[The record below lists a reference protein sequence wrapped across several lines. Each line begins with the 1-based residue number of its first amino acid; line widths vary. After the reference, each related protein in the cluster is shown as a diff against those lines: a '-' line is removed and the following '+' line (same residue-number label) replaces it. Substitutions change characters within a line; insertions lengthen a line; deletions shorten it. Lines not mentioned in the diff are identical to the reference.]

1 MSESLTEEI
10 AAAAARLVVETGLEY
25 GAAKHKAARA
35 LSRRGGPARADM
47 PSNEQ
52 VEDEVR
58 AYIELFLADTQPAEL
73 AALREVA
80 LMWMQRLAEFRPHL
94 SGAVWRGTATRESA
108 VHIDL
113 YCDDSKAA
121 EIALLNM
128 GVDHDV
134 HVLDAGHAAARDVLT
149 VSSPCR
155 ALGQPVT
162 VHLVVND
169 HDDLRGAL
177 KPDAAGRTWRADLAT
192 LRRLMAQQQ
201 ILQRPGAAKPDP
213 SQPGTDVDFGRTPS

>member
-1 MSESLTEEI
+1 MSDGLTEEI
-10 AAAAARLVVETGLEY
+10 AAAAARLVVETGMEY
-25 GAAKHKAARA
+25 GPAKHKAARA
-35 LSRRGGPARADM
+35 LTRRGGNGSRAEL
-47 PSNEQ
+47 PSSEQ

-58 AYIELFLADTQPAEL
+58 AYIELFLGGTQPAEL

-80 LMWMQRLAEFRPHL
+80 RLWMERLAEFRPHL

-128 GVDHDV
+128 GIDHDV

-149 VSSPCR
+149 VTSACR
-155 ALGQPVT
+155 ELGQPVT
-162 VHLVVND
+162 VHLIVND

-177 KPDAAGRTWRADLAT
+177 KPDSRGRTWRGDLSA
-192 LRRLMAQQQ
+192 LQRLMTEAQDSHEH
-201 ILQRPGAAKPDP
+201 P
-213 SQPGTDVDFGRTPS
+213 

>member
-1 MSESLTEEI
+1 MTESLTEEI
-10 AAAAARLVVETGLEY
+10 AASAARLVVESGLEY

-35 LSRRGGPARADM
+35 LGRRGGSGRVEL

-58 AYIELFLADTQPAEL
+58 AYIDLFLSDTQPGEL

-80 LMWMQRLAEFRPHL
+80 LGWMQRMAEFRPHL
-94 SGAVWRGTATRESA
+94 GGAVWRGTATRDSA

-128 GVDHDV
+128 GVDHDI
-134 HVLDAGHAAARDVLT
+134 HVLDAGHSAAKDVLT
-149 VSSPCR
+149 VSAPSR

-162 VHLVVND
+162 VHLIVND
-169 HDDLRGAL
+169 LDDLRGAL
-177 KPDAAGRTWRADLAT
+177 KPDARGRTWRGDLAA
-192 LRRLMAQQQ
+192 LKRLLTG
-201 ILQRPGAAKPDP
+201 ISGGAAAG
-213 SQPGTDVDFGRTPS
+213 QG

>member
-1 MSESLTEEI
+1 MSDSLTEEI
-10 AAAAARLVVETGLEY
+10 AAAAARLVVEAGMEY
-25 GAAKHKAARA
+25 GPAKHKAARA
-35 LSRRGGPARADM
+35 LTRRGGNGSRAEL
-47 PSNEQ
+47 PSSEQ

-58 AYIELFLADTQPAEL
+58 VYIELFLGGSQPSEL
-73 AALREVA
+73 AALRGVA
-80 LMWMQRLAEFRPHL
+80 RQWMERLAEFRPHL

-128 GVDHDV
+128 GIDHDV

-149 VSSPCR
+149 VTSACR
-155 ALGQPVT
+155 EWGQPVT
-162 VHLVVND
+162 VHLIVND

-177 KPDAAGRTWRADLAT
+177 KPDSRGRTWRGDLPA
-192 LRRLMAQQQ
+192 LQRLMTETQAS
-201 ILQRPGAAKPDP
+201 P
-213 SQPGTDVDFGRTPS
+213 

>member
-1 MSESLTEEI
+1 MSDSLTEEI

-134 HVLDAGHAAARDVLT
+134 HLLGAGHAAARDVLT

-201 ILQRPGAAKPDP
+201 ILQRPGAAKPD
-213 SQPGTDVDFGRTPS
+213 QAHPGTEVDSGRTPS

>member
-1 MSESLTEEI
+1 MNDSLTEEI
-10 AAAAARLVVETGLEY
+10 AAAAARLVVESGLEY

-35 LSRRGGPARADM
+35 LSRRGGAARAEM

-80 LMWMQRLAEFRPHL
+80 LLWMQRLAEFRPHL
-94 SGAVWRGTATRESA
+94 TGAVWRGTATRESA

-113 YCDDSKAA
+113 FCDDSKAA

-128 GVDHDV
+128 GIDHDV

-155 ALGQPVT
+155 ALGHPVT
-162 VHLVVND
+162 VHLIVND

-177 KPDAAGRTWRADLAT
+177 KPDARGRTWRADLT
-192 LRRLMAQQQ
+192 SVRRLVEQASPASGAGAGREARD
-201 ILQRPGAAKPDP
+201 LPAPPRDVSGTQR
-213 SQPGTDVDFGRTPS
+213 

>member
-1 MSESLTEEI
+1 MTENLTEEI
-10 AAAAARLVVETGLEY
+10 AAAAARLVVESGLEY

-35 LSRRGGPARADM
+35 LGRRGGNGRVEL

-58 AYIELFLADTQPAEL
+58 AYIDLFLSDTQPGEL

-80 LMWMQRLAEFRPHL
+80 LGWMQRMAEFRPHL

-128 GVDHDV
+128 GVDHDI
-134 HVLDAGHAAARDVLT
+134 HVLDAGHSAAKDVLS
-149 VSSPCR
+149 VSAPSR
-155 ALGQPVT
+155 VLGQPVT
-162 VHLVVND
+162 MHLIVND
-169 HDDLRGAL
+169 LDDLRGAL
-177 KPDAAGRTWRADLAT
+177 RPDARGRTWRGDLAA
-192 LRRLMAQQQ
+192 LKRLLTDTSGGDAAAQ
-201 ILQRPGAAKPDP
+201 G
-213 SQPGTDVDFGRTPS
+213 

>member
-1 MSESLTEEI
+1 MTDSLTEEI
-10 AAAAARLVVETGLEY
+10 AASAARLVVEAGLEY

-35 LSRRGGPARADM
+35 MSRRGSGSRAEL

-58 AYIELFLADTQPAEL
+58 AYIELFLGGTQPGEL

-80 LMWMQRLAEFRPHL
+80 MGWMQRLAEFRPHL

-121 EIALLNM
+121 EIALLNA
-128 GVDHDV
+128 GVDHDI
-134 HVLDAGHAAARDVLT
+134 HVLDAGHAAARDVLS
-149 VSSPCR
+149 VSTPSR
-155 ALGQPVT
+155 VLGQPVT
-162 VHLVVND
+162 VHLIVND

-177 KPDAAGRTWRADLAT
+177 KPDARGRTWRGDLAA
-192 LRRLMAQQQ
+192 LQRLMASET
-201 ILQRPGAAKPDP
+201 GG
-213 SQPGTDVDFGRTPS
+213 QPVYRDRT

>member
-1 MSESLTEEI
+1 MTESFTAEI
-10 AAAAARLVVETGLEY
+10 AASAARLVVESGLEY

-35 LSRRGGPARADM
+35 LGRRGGSGRVEL

-58 AYIELFLADTQPAEL
+58 AYIDLFLSDTQPGEL

-80 LMWMQRLAEFRPHL
+80 LGWMQRMAEFRPHL
-94 SGAVWRGTATRESA
+94 RGAVWRGTATRESA

-128 GVDHDV
+128 GVDHDI
-134 HVLDAGHAAARDVLT
+134 HVLDAGHSAAKDVLT
-149 VSSPCR
+149 VSAPSR

-162 VHLVVND
+162 VHLIVND
-169 HDDLRGAL
+169 LDDLRGAL
-177 KPDAAGRTWRADLAT
+177 KPDARGRTWRGDLAA
-192 LRRLMAQQQ
+192 LKRLLTD
-201 ILQRPGAAKPDP
+201 ISGGVAAG
-213 SQPGTDVDFGRTPS
+213 QG

>member
-1 MSESLTEEI
+1 MTESLTAEI
-10 AAAAARLVVETGLEY
+10 AASAARLVVESGLEY

-35 LSRRGGPARADM
+35 LGRRGGSGRVEL

-58 AYIELFLADTQPAEL
+58 AYIDLFLSDTQPGEL

-80 LMWMQRLAEFRPHL
+80 LGWMQRMAEFRPHL

-128 GVDHDV
+128 GVDHDI
-134 HVLDAGHAAARDVLT
+134 HVLDAGHSAAKDVLT
-149 VSSPCR
+149 VSAPSR

-162 VHLVVND
+162 VHLIVND
-169 HDDLRGAL
+169 LDDLRGAL
-177 KPDAAGRTWRADLAT
+177 KPDARGRTWRGDLAA
-192 LRRLMAQQQ
+192 LKRLLTD
-201 ILQRPGAAKPDP
+201 ISGGVAAG
-213 SQPGTDVDFGRTPS
+213 QG

>member
-1 MSESLTEEI
+1 MTESLTEEI
-10 AAAAARLVVETGLEY
+10 AAAAARLVVESGMEY
-25 GAAKHKAARA
+25 GPAKHKAARA
-35 LSRRGGPARADM
+35 LTRRGGQASRAEL
-47 PSNEQ
+47 PSSEQ

-58 AYIELFLADTQPAEL
+58 AYIELFLGGSQPAEL
-73 AALREVA
+73 LALRQA
-80 LMWMQRLAEFRPHL
+80 ARQWMERLAEFRPHL

-108 VHIDL
+108 VHLDL

-128 GVDHDV
+128 GIDHDV

-149 VSSPCR
+149 VTSPSR

-162 VHLVVND
+162 VHLIVND

-177 KPDAAGRTWRADLAT
+177 KPDSRGRTWRGDLAA
-192 LRRLMAQQQ
+192 LQRLMAE
-201 ILQRPGAAKPDP
+201 PEACA
-213 SQPGTDVDFGRTPS
+213 

>member
-1 MSESLTEEI
+1 MTESLTEDI
-10 AAAAARLVVETGLEY
+10 AASAARLVVESGLEY

-35 LSRRGGPARADM
+35 LGRRGGGRLEL

-58 AYIELFLADTQPAEL
+58 AYIDLFLSDTQPAEL

-80 LMWMQRLAEFRPHL
+80 LGWMQRMAGFRPHL

-128 GVDHDV
+128 GVDHDI
-134 HVLDAGHAAARDVLT
+134 HVLDAGHSAARDVLS
-149 VSSPCR
+149 VSAPSR

-162 VHLVVND
+162 VHLIVHD
-169 HDDLRGAL
+169 RDDLRGAL
-177 KPDAAGRTWRADLAT
+177 KPDARGRTWRGDLAA
-192 LRRLMAQQQ
+192 LKRL
-201 ILQRPGAAKPDP
+201 LTDTSGTAAAE
-213 SQPGTDVDFGRTPS
+213 QG

>member
-1 MSESLTEEI
+1 MTESLTEEI
-10 AAAAARLVVETGLEY
+10 AVTAARLVVESGLEY
-25 GAAKHKAARA
+25 GSAKHKAARA
-35 LSRRGGPARADM
+35 LTRRGGAARVDM

-58 AYIELFLADTQPAEL
+58 AYIEFFLGDTQPGEL
-73 AALREVA
+73 AALRDVA
-80 LMWMQRLAEFRPHL
+80 LLWMERLAEFRPHL

-108 VHIDL
+108 VRIDL

-128 GVDHDV
+128 GIDHDV
-134 HVLDAGHAAARDVLT
+134 HVLDAGHAAARDVLS
-149 VSSPCR
+149 VSSPSR

-162 VHLVVND
+162 VHLIVND

-177 KPDAAGRTWRADLAT
+177 KPDDRGRTWRGDLAG
-192 LRRLMAQQQ
+192 LKKLMAST
-201 ILQRPGAAKPDP
+201 GKV
-213 SQPGTDVDFGRTPS
+213 G

>member
-1 MSESLTEEI
+1 MTESLTEEI
-10 AAAAARLVVETGLEY
+10 AAAAARLVVESGMEY
-25 GAAKHKAARA
+25 GPAKHKAARA
-35 LSRRGGPARADM
+35 LTRRGGQASRTEL
-47 PSNEQ
+47 PSSEQ

-58 AYIELFLADTQPAEL
+58 AYIELFLGGSQPAEL
-73 AALREVA
+73 LALRQA
-80 LMWMQRLAEFRPHL
+80 ARQWMERLTEFRPHL

-108 VHIDL
+108 VHLDL

-128 GVDHDV
+128 GIDHDV

-149 VSSPCR
+149 VTSPSR

-162 VHLVVND
+162 VHLIVND

-177 KPDAAGRTWRADLAT
+177 KPDSRGRTWRGDLAA
-192 LRRLMAQQQ
+192 LQRLMAE
-201 ILQRPGAAKPDP
+201 PEACA
-213 SQPGTDVDFGRTPS
+213 

>member
-1 MSESLTEEI
+1 MTDSLTEEI
-10 AAAAARLVVETGLEY
+10 AASAARLVVETGLEY

-35 LSRRGGPARADM
+35 LGRRGGGPRVEL

-58 AYIELFLADTQPAEL
+58 AYIELFLGATQPEEL

-80 LMWMQRLAEFRPHL
+80 IGWMQRLAEFRPHL

-121 EIALLNM
+121 EIALLNA
-128 GVDHDV
+128 GVDHDI
-134 HVLDAGHAAARDVLT
+134 HVLDAGHAAARDVLS
-149 VSSPCR
+149 VSSPSR
-155 ALGQPVT
+155 KLGQPVT

-177 KPDAAGRTWRADLAT
+177 KPDARGRTWRGDLAA
-192 LRRLMAQQQ
+192 LQRLMAEEDGG
-201 ILQRPGAAKPDP
+201 RPVHQERKE
-213 SQPGTDVDFGRTPS
+213 RT

>member
-1 MSESLTEEI
+1 MTESLTEEI
-10 AAAAARLVVETGLEY
+10 AASAARLVVESGLEY

-35 LSRRGGPARADM
+35 LGRRGGSGRVEL

-58 AYIELFLADTQPAEL
+58 AYIDLFLSDTQPAEL

-80 LMWMQRLAEFRPHL
+80 LGWMQRMAEFRPHL
-94 SGAVWRGTATRESA
+94 GGAVWRGTATRDSA

-128 GVDHDV
+128 GVDHDI
-134 HVLDAGHAAARDVLT
+134 HVLDAGHSAAKDVLT
-149 VSSPCR
+149 VSAPSR

-162 VHLVVND
+162 VHLIVND
-169 HDDLRGAL
+169 LDDLRGAL
-177 KPDAAGRTWRADLAT
+177 KPDARGRTWRGDLAA
-192 LRRLMAQQQ
+192 LKRLLTD
-201 ILQRPGAAKPDP
+201 ISGGAAAG
-213 SQPGTDVDFGRTPS
+213 QG

>member
-1 MSESLTEEI
+1 MTESFTEEI
-10 AAAAARLVVETGLEY
+10 AASAARLVVESGLEY

-35 LSRRGGPARADM
+35 LGRRGGSGRVEL

-58 AYIELFLADTQPAEL
+58 AYIDLFLSDTQPGEL

-80 LMWMQRLAEFRPHL
+80 LGWMQRMAEFRPHL

-128 GVDHDV
+128 GVDHDI
-134 HVLDAGHAAARDVLT
+134 HVLDAGHSAAKDVLT
-149 VSSPCR
+149 VSAPSR

-162 VHLVVND
+162 VHLIVND
-169 HDDLRGAL
+169 LDDLRGAL
-177 KPDAAGRTWRADLAT
+177 KPDARGRTWRGDLAA
-192 LRRLMAQQQ
+192 LRRLLTD
-201 ILQRPGAAKPDP
+201 ISGGTAAG
-213 SQPGTDVDFGRTPS
+213 QG